1 MEHHA
6 RALLPGYQVE
16 QAAAE
21 FGALPPAPAVAPRK
35 LFVSRDFR
43 LDPHEPYVVK
53 HMLAPGN
60 VAALL
65 GHPGAGKST
74 LAPYLAYAVAQG
86 RPVFGMRTK
95 AGRALYIAAEDVRGV
110 EKRVGALGQRY
121 GHTDDCAVI
130 GCGNLRDPAAQAEV
144 FATVA
149 EFKPALIVLDTLAA
163 AFAGLDEN
171 ASQDMGTVV
180 AFGRRLAERG
190 AAVMFVHHPAKNGG
204 ETPRGHGVLNGT
216 LELTITLAPDDV
228 HDPDTIVRG
237 KLPKNKNGST
247 ARDLAFRKQVIE
259 LGRDADGEATTT
271 TLPVEVDADTAKAA
285 KPVKIPAVQV
295 KALAALQ
302 DLLDGPDVADHA
314 GQRAV
319 SEQAWR
325 DACEA
330 RAITASDKADTRAR
344 TWRRAAG
351 DLVAAGLIGRGD
363 GLVWVPRAGDEFDPL
378 PPPAEGAEQGAD
390 KRTNPDGSYW
400 VPGWCWVCHATK
412 PAMRAPS
419 RALPRRRALC
429 TNWKKPR

>member
-1 MEHHA
+1 M
-6 RALLPGYQVE
+6 
-16 QAAAE
+16 
-21 FGALPPAPAVAPRK
+21 
-35 LFVSRDFR
+35 
-43 LDPHEPYVVK
+43 
-53 HMLAPGN
+53 
-60 VAALL
+60 
-65 GHPGAGKST
+65 
-74 LAPYLAYAVAQG
+74 
-86 RPVFGMRTK
+86 
-95 AGRALYIAAEDVRGV
+95 
-110 EKRVGALGQRY
+110 
-121 GHTDDCAVI
+121 
-130 GCGNLRDPAAQAEV
+130 
-144 FATVA
+144 
-149 EFKPALIVLDTLAA
+149 
-163 AFAGLDEN
+163 
-171 ASQDMGTVV
+171 
-180 AFGRRLAERG
+180 
-190 AAVMFVHHPAKNGG
+190 
-204 ETPRGHGVLNGT
+204 
-216 LELTITLAPDDV
+216 
-228 HDPDTIVRG
+228 
-237 KLPKNKNGST
+237 
-247 ARDLAFRKQVIE
+247 
-259 LGRDADGEATTT
+259 
-271 TLPVEVDADTAKAA
+271 DADTAKAA